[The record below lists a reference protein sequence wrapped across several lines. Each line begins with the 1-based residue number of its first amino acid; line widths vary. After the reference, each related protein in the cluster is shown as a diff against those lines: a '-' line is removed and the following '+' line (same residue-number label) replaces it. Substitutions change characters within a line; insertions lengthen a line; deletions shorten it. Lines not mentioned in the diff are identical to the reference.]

1 MERIIWQCWAKTFRW
16 KRKWC
21 LFSDNK
27 KIGALRFFNLFHLDV
42 KRIHHHFVAAQEP
55 LVVKPEKWKL
65 LLKILWKKIM
75 LSSPSHCHGILIAVK
90 PVSALV
96 KPWNCKPWAS
106 LSFHLWWD
114 FDIFCLDT
122 FNYFWQSH
130 ISLISIS
137 LTVMDVLSSVTVLGL
152 FSCTQHC
159 EAFWKKC
166 VLTLEVYSHIGRSVF
181 LPCWQKSALESIFCK
196 AH

>member
-1 MERIIWQCWAKTFRW
+1 MKAKVT
-16 KRKWC
+16 
-21 LFSDNK
+21 LIAHSA
-27 KIGALRFFNLFHLDV
+27 KIAALRFFNLFHLDV

-55 LVVKPEKWKL
+55 LVIKPEKWKL
-65 LLKILWKKIM
+65 LLKVLKKIM

-96 KPWNCKPWAS
+96 KSWSCKPWAS
-106 LSFHLWWD
+106 LSFHLWVR
-114 FDIFCLDT
+114 
-122 FNYFWQSH
+122 FWHLLSGEFQLFH
-130 ISLISIS
+130 ISLIS
-137 LTVMDVLSSVTVLGL
+137 LTMMDVLSSVTVRGL
-152 FSCTQHC
+152 FSCTKHC

-181 LPCWQKSALESIFCK
+181 LPCWQKSALASIFCK

>member
-1 MERIIWQCWAKTFRW
+1 MLDESKSDAHCSFSENSCSEVFQFVPPGCQKDTSSFRSCTRTFGYKTW
-16 KRKWC
+16 K
-21 LFSDNK
+21 K
-27 KIGALRFFNLFHLDV
+27 KTPV
-42 KRIHHHFVAAQEP
+42 KDFG
-55 LVVKPEKWKL
+55 
-65 LLKILWKKIM
+65 KKIM

-96 KPWNCKPWAS
+96 KSWNCEPWAS

-114 FDIFCLDT
+114 FDIFRLDT

-159 EAFWKKC
+159 EAF
-166 VLTLEVYSHIGRSVF
+166 
-181 LPCWQKSALESIFCK
+181 
-196 AH
+196 